1 MYFDIFISSKQELDL
16 QLDNVAKRGSSDQ
29 TDVKDLA
36 MKRVP
41 VLKIIYIVL
50 LYNISIINPSI

>member
-16 QLDNVAKRGSSDQ
+16 QLDNVAKRRSSDQ

-36 MKRVP
+36 MKRVT

-50 LYNISIINPSI
+50 L

>member
-1 MYFDIFISSKQELDL
+1 MYFDIFISSNQELDL
-16 QLDNVAKRGSSDQ
+16 QLDNVAKHGSSDQ

-36 MKRVP
+36 MERVP

-50 LYNISIINPSI
+50 L

>member
-16 QLDNVAKRGSSDQ
+16 QLDNVAKHGSSDQ

-41 VLKIIYIVL
+41 VLKIIY
-50 LYNISIINPSI
+50 SAIII

>member
-50 LYNISIINPSI
+50 YNIIIINPSI

>member
-29 TDVKDLA
+29 RDVKDLA

-50 LYNISIINPSI
+50 L

>member
-36 MKRVP
+36 MERVP

-50 LYNISIINPSI
+50 L

>member
-16 QLDNVAKRGSSDQ
+16 QLDNVAKHGSSDQ

-41 VLKIIYIVL
+41 VPKIIYIVL
-50 LYNISIINPSI
+50 L